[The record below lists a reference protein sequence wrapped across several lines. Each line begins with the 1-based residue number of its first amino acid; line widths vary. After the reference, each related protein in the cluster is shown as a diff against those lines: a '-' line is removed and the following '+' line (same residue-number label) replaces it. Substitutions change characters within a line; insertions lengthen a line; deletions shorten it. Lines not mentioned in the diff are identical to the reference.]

1 MDIAVVT
8 VSSRGQLVLPLS
20 MRKKHNIRKG
30 GKVMLVD
37 RGGAIVARPVEQMAG
52 DIEDEIYM
60 MERAARGW
68 EEIDAGK
75 ARKMKKAEFLKE
87 LSTW

>member
-20 MRKKHNIRKG
+20 MRRKHNIQKG

-37 RGGAIVARPVEQMAG
+37 RDGSIVARPVEQMAG
-52 DIEDEIYM
+52 EIEDEIYM
-60 MERAARGW
+60 MGRAARGW
-68 EEIDAGK
+68 GEIEAGR